1 MDCTVSADE
10 LTEYGSST
18 VVTQENV
25 LPKRRMSEEF
35 SIIIMCAFLD
45 SVVVCVRVCVGGRET
60 DKHGEK
66 ELKQLWHNNND
77 EYENNRKEYVR
88 GNR

>member
-1 MDCTVSADE
+1 
-10 LTEYGSST
+10 
-18 VVTQENV
+18 
-25 LPKRRMSEEF
+25 
-35 SIIIMCAFLD
+35 MCAFLD
-45 SVVVCVRVCVGGRET
+45 SVVVCVRVCVGGERERRT
-60 DKHGEK
+60 DTGEK